1 MADLPLSLA
10 PFYPPERL
18 QQLAQKVS
26 QSDLA
31 GLAARWRL
39 AKEIV
44 LDLTSLALYDL
55 AIYADDSG
63 SMAYEDQGE
72 RIEDLKSILA
82 QVADV
87 VTMFDDDGILI
98 SFMNSNVQVSVRNA
112 QDASSVLAQTK
123 FQGQTPLGTS
133 LDRKILQPLV
143 LAPAGN
149 GSLPKPVLIVII
161 TDGEPS
167 GEPRDTLIRVLRN
180 AKAVLT
186 RTRYG
191 PGAVA
196 FQLAQVGKDA
206 AAQRFLG
213 EIDTHPEVG
222 RMVDATSYYEMAAE
236 EFGRK
241 GVDLTPNLYLV
252 KLMVGAIDRSY
263 DEADE

>member
-1 MADLPLSLA
+1 MS
-10 PFYPPERL
+10 
-18 QQLAQKVS
+18 K
-26 QSDLA
+26 SDLE

-39 AKEIV
+39 NKEIV
-44 LDLTSLALYDL
+44 LDLTALALYDI

-72 RIEDLKSILA
+72 RIEDLKTILA

-98 SFMNSNVQVSVRNA
+98 SFMNSPTQVSVRNS
-112 QDASSVLAQTK
+112 QEASALLAKTK
-123 FQGQTPLGTS
+123 FQGQTPMGSS

-143 LAPAGN
+143 LAPAQN
-149 GSLPKPVLIVII
+149 RSLAKPVLVVII

-167 GEPRDTLIRVLRN
+167 GEPRDTLIQVLRN
-180 AKAVLT
+180 IKGALS
-186 RTRYG
+186 RTAYG

-196 FQLAQVGKDA
+196 FQLAQVGKDT

-213 EIDTHPEVG
+213 EIDSHPEVG
-222 RMVDATSYYEMAAE
+222 RMVDATSYYEMEAE

-263 DEADE
+263 DEADEH

>member
-1 MADLPLSLA
+1 
-10 PFYPPERL
+10 
-18 QQLAQKVS
+18 VS

-44 LDLTSLALYDL
+44 LDLTALSLYDI

-63 SMAYEDQGE
+63 SMAYEEKGE
-72 RIEDLKSILA
+72 RIEDLKTILA

-98 SFMNSNVQVSVRNA
+98 SFMNSPVQVSVRSA
-112 QDASSVLAQTK
+112 QEASALLVKTK
-123 FQGQTPLGTS
+123 FAGQTPMGTA

-143 LAPAGN
+143 LAQASS
-149 GSLPKPVLIVII
+149 GSLAKPVLVVII

-167 GEPRDTLIRVLRN
+167 GEPRDTLVHVLRN
-180 AKAVLT
+180 AKAVLS
-186 RTRYG
+186 RTAYG
-191 PGAVA
+191 PGACA

-213 EIDTHPEVG
+213 EIDSHPEVG
-222 RMVDATSYYEMAAE
+222 RMVDATSYYEMEAE
-236 EFGRK
+236 EFARK
-241 GVDLTPNLYLV
+241 GVELTPNLYLV

-263 DEADE
+263 DDADE